1 MTQDTKIS
9 NILVVCMGNICRS
22 PTMEAVL
29 KAKIKAKGLSV
40 NIDSAGTINYHEGN
54 APDRR
59 SVKAG
64 ERRGYRFS
72 NIRSRQVRPEDFEV
86 FDLILCADKLN
97 FEDLKSVCSPQ
108 YQYKIQLFLDYAND
122 EVKEVP
128 DPYYGEGDGFE
139 LVLDLIERASDNIIK
154 RLLTA

>member
-1 MTQDTKIS
+1 MS

-29 KAKIKAKGLSV
+29 KAKTQAQGLSL

-54 APDRR
+54 TPDSR
-59 SVKAG
+59 SMKAG
-64 ERRGYRFS
+64 ERRGYSFAH
-72 NIRSRQVRPEDFEV
+72 IHSRQVRPEDFEA

-97 FEDLKSVCSPQ
+97 LEDLKSVCPPQ
-108 YQYKIQLFLDYAND
+108 YQHKIELFLDYAND
-122 EVKEVP
+122 DVQEVP

-154 RLLTA
+154 RLLTS